1 MKWLISKM
9 IKKIQHRPAYVSMHH
24 FDKMHWMEKFYAKT
38 QNLLS
43 TTNPENVTSVGQLL
57 LKIFPLKGKN
67 SLLENEL

>member
-1 MKWLISKM
+1 
-9 IKKIQHRPAYVSMHH
+9 MHH